1 MDDRDIYFFDL
12 QGFLRLP
19 AALTR
24 GEVDELNDY
33 IDTFLPICA
42 GEWYGYIQAHTYGDD
57 DGLNLQQIY
66 EAGLPFER
74 LIDHPSWIE
83 RVKHFVGGEGSFDW
97 HHGPLFID
105 ENFAN
110 IRGPGE
116 SIGMHNGGHHGTSR
130 CQFRIDGDRFH
141 CNQINILV
149 ALTDIGPGDGATML
163 IPGSHKSNFPHPDLA
178 HHAMRQGCSSGDQM
192 EAAVEVHMDAG
203 DAVLFV
209 DSCTH
214 GSARRVNAGERR
226 VVVYRYGPSWGN
238 FRHPYQPSPELLER
252 LSPERRQIVWP
263 QKTMGRTPN
272 KAPAFRGIEYRVD
285 G

>member
-24 GEVDELNDY
+24 DEVGELNEC
-33 IDTFLPICA
+33 IDTFLPICP

-105 ENFAN
+105 ESFAN
-110 IRGPGE
+110 LRGPGE
-116 SIGMHNGGHHGTSR
+116 AIGLHSGGHHHSLRGLFSV
-130 CQFRIDGDRFH
+130 IDGKFH
-141 CNQINILV
+141 CGQVNVLA
-149 ALTDIGPGDGATML
+149 ALTDMGPGDGSTVI
-163 IPGSHKSNFPHPDLA
+163 IPGSHKSNFPHPDLENHRMGVDRPDTMLEGA
-178 HHAMRQGCSSGDQM
+178 TEIFMR
-192 EAAVEVHMDAG
+192 AG
-203 DAVLFV
+203 DALIFV
-209 DSCTH
+209 DSLCH
-214 GSARRVNAGERR
+214 GSAKRVNPGERR

-238 FRHPYQPSPELLER
+238 FRHNYQVSDELLAR
-252 LSPERRQIVWP
+252 LPLERRQIVRPQSGWP
-263 QKTMGRTPN
+263 PN
-272 KAPAFRGIEYRVD
+272 D